1 MRKMFAVNG
10 LCEMVKLSETSID
23 IIHRSLMP
31 IYGIYKRGIN
41 VNDMSWHFKHLTF
54 SQLGGLVL
62 FYNIE
67 GIKEIYKFSNFW
79 YEK

>member
-1 MRKMFAVNG
+1 MIFLLDEILYMRKMFAVNG

-41 VNDMSWHFKHLTF
+41 VND
-54 SQLGGLVL
+54 VL
-62 FYNIE
+62 AF
-67 GIKEIYKFSNFW
+67 
-79 YEK
+79 